1 MLRRPGAAPGIRITE
16 ARFSF
21 MSASHTLD
29 ISAPRVRWATRCGF
43 FLAGFGLSVWA
54 PLIPYVRERIPM
66 SDATFG
72 LLLLCVGAG
81 SLSCMPLS
89 GMLAA
94 RLGIRLAS
102 LGSLALLICA
112 LAIMALTDS
121 IAWLGVALFAFG
133 GTLGVLDILLNIQS
147 LKVERALQRPLMSQ
161 FHGMFSLGTIAGA
174 ACLTALLTLG
184 LSPALSTLLLV
195 GLILVTTLAIRSGLL
210 PDRAPAGGVM
220 FARPTGVVL
229 VVGLLC
235 FVVYLAEG
243 AILDWSAIYL
253 TQETGMA
260 MSLAGLGYASFAA
273 LVAIARLSGGP
284 VVARLG
290 TVRVVVIGSVLAAT
304 GLLLSLLASHWIVAL
319 IGYALCGLGCANI
332 SPVLISSLNHQ
343 KDMPV
348 HLAVT
353 AATTVGFAGVLA
365 GPALMGFVA
374 HHSSLT
380 IAFAMVAAL
389 LLGMLFSTTRLP
401 R

>member
-1 MLRRPGAAPGIRITE
+1 
-16 ARFSF
+16 
-21 MSASHTLD
+21 MSTPALPD
-29 ISAPRVRWATRCGF
+29 LGAPRVRWATRCGF

-94 RLGIRLAS
+94 RLGIRLAA
-102 LGSLALLICA
+102 LGNLALLLCA
-112 LAIMALTDS
+112 LAAMALTDS
-121 IAWLGVALFAFG
+121 LAWLGVALFVFG
-133 GTLGVLDILLNIQS
+133 GTLGVLDILFNIQA
-147 LKVERALQRPLMSQ
+147 LKVERAIGRALMPQ
-161 FHGMFSLGTIAGA
+161 FHGMFSVGTIAGA
-174 ACLTALLTLG
+174 ACLTTLLTLG
-184 LSPALSTLLLV
+184 LNPAISTLLLV
-195 GLILVTTLAIRSGLL
+195 GLMLLVCVLIRDGLL
-210 PDRAPAGGVM
+210 TQREPAGGTL
-220 FARPTGVVL
+220 FARPGGVVL

-243 AILDWSAIYL
+243 AILDWSALYL
-253 TQETGMA
+253 TQEKGMA

-273 LVAIARLSGGP
+273 LVALARLAGGP
-284 VVARLG
+284 LVARLG
-290 TVRVVVIGSVLAAT
+290 TVRVVVIGALIAAA
-304 GLLLSLLASHWIVAL
+304 GLLLSLLAGHWLLAL
-319 IGYALCGLGCANI
+319 LGYALCGLGCANI
-332 SPVLISSLNHQ
+332 APVLISALNHQ

-374 HHSSLT
+374 HHGSLSA
-380 IAFAMVAAL
+380 AFAMVAAL
-389 LLGMLFSTTRLP
+389 LLAMLLSTARLP

>member
-229 VVGLLC
+229 VWACCALSSTWLKARSWTGARSTSPRKQAWPC
-235 FVVYLAEG
+235 PWLA
-243 AILDWSAIYL
+243 W
-253 TQETGMA
+253 A
-260 MSLAGLGYASFAA
+260 MPASPRW
-273 LVAIARLSGGP
+273 LP
-284 VVARLG
+284 
-290 TVRVVVIGSVLAAT
+290 
-304 GLLLSLLASHWIVAL
+304 
-319 IGYALCGLGCANI
+319 
-332 SPVLISSLNHQ
+332 SPVW
-343 KDMPV
+343 P
-348 HLAVT
+348 
-353 AATTVGFAGVLA
+353 AGRWS
-365 GPALMGFVA
+365 PAWA
-374 HHSSLT
+374 PC
-380 IAFAMVAAL
+380 AWW
-389 LLGMLFSTTRLP
+389 
-401 R
+401 

>member
-1 MLRRPGAAPGIRITE
+1 MLDP
-16 ARFSF
+16 
-21 MSASHTLD
+21 
-29 ISAPRVRWATRCGF
+29 APRANSIAFAVIWRMRD
-43 FLAGFGLSVWA
+43 
-54 PLIPYVRERIPM
+54 RK
-66 SDATFG
+66 
-72 LLLLCVGAG
+72 
-81 SLSCMPLS
+81 
-89 GMLAA
+89 AA
-94 RLGIRLAS
+94 R
-102 LGSLALLICA
+102 
-112 LAIMALTDS
+112 
-121 IAWLGVALFAFG
+121 V
-133 GTLGVLDILLNIQS
+133 
-147 LKVERALQRPLMSQ
+147 
-161 FHGMFSLGTIAGA
+161 SLGTIAGA

-273 LVAIARLSGGP
+273 LVAIARLAGGP

>member
-1 MLRRPGAAPGIRITE
+1 
-16 ARFSF
+16 

-29 ISAPRVRWATRCGF
+29 IRAPRVRWATHCGF

-273 LVAIARLSGGP
+273 LVAIARLAGGP

>member
-1 MLRRPGAAPGIRITE
+1 MLRRRP
-16 ARFSF
+16 ARPVSELPRPLSS
-21 MSASHTLD
+21 MSALD
-29 ISAPRVRWATRCGF
+29 SLHIGAPRVRWATRCGF

-72 LLLLCVGAG
+72 LLLLCVGTG

-89 GMLAA
+89 GLLAT
-94 RLGIRLAS
+94 RLGIRQASLAS
-102 LGSLALLICA
+102 MALLLSALVTLAL
-112 LAIMALTDS
+112 TES
-121 IAWLGVALFAFG
+121 IVWLGIALFAFG
-133 GTLGVLDILLNIQS
+133 GTLGVLDILLNIQA
-147 LKVERALQRPLMSQ
+147 LKVERALGRAIMSH
-161 FHGMFSLGTIAGA
+161 FHGMFSLGTIGGA

-184 LSPALSTLLLV
+184 LSPSFSTLLLV
-195 GLILVTTLAIRSGLL
+195 GLMLIITLLIRNGLL
-210 PDRAPAGGVM
+210 SDRAPAGGAM

-235 FVVYLAEG
+235 FIVYLAEG

-253 TQETGMA
+253 TEEKGMA
-260 MSLAGLGYASFAA
+260 ISLAGLGYASFAA
-273 LVAIARLSGGP
+273 LVALARLAGGP
-284 VVARLG
+284 VVTWLG
-290 TVRVVVIGSVLAAT
+290 TVRVVVIGSMLAAA
-304 GLLLSLLASHWIVAL
+304 GLLLSLTASHWFIAL

-332 SPVLISSLNHQ
+332 SPVLISALNQQ

-380 IAFAMVAAL
+380 VAFAMVSAL
-389 LLGMLFSTTRLP
+389 LLGMLFSTARLP